1 MSKAAECSLLSH
13 NERDINTWRQRRCQ
27 MMWKQIGFK
36 QKPSF
41 ILSGQ
46 NQSRCPHSGA
56 TELPEPPAPSQ
67 SSKPKSHRQG
77 CALSVSAHT
86 SVPADSV
93 RRAGMCGVGSG
104 YRTGWIVSKG
114 YYPKKTLLYAW
125 ANMVNC
131 IQLAQGKVR
140 HILKQRKAI
149 SGRCI
154 QFREIYYPQR
164 NMRKKILIYFISAYS
179 T

>member
-1 MSKAAECSLLSH
+1 
-13 NERDINTWRQRRCQ
+13 
-27 MMWKQIGFK
+27 MMWKQTGFK
-36 QKPSF
+36 QKPGF
-41 ILSGQ
+41 LLSGQ
-46 NQSRCPHSGA
+46 NRSRCPHSGS
-56 TELPEPPAPSQ
+56 TELPAHPTRVSPFGSCPTE
-67 SSKPKSHRQG
+67 SSKPKSHTKG
-77 CALSVSAHT
+77 CALSVPARCHT

-93 RRAGMCGVGSG
+93 HRAGMCGVGSG
-104 YRTGWIVSKG
+104 YRTDWIFSKG
-114 YYPKKTLLYAW
+114 YYLKKTLLYAW

-164 NMRKKILIYFISAYS
+164 NMRKKKILIYFISAYS
-179 T
+179 TQSYPGAFMIWN

>member
-1 MSKAAECSLLSH
+1 METNWLQTKTWLPFELEQMPSQWGHRASKHPQPGSPFWVLLH
-13 NERDINTWRQRRCQ
+13 QEQQT
-27 MMWKQIGFK
+27 
-36 QKPSF
+36 QKPQTGLCTVSV
-41 ILSGQ
+41 
-46 NQSRCPHSGA
+46 CCCHS
-56 TELPEPPAPSQ
+56 
-67 SSKPKSHRQG
+67 
-77 CALSVSAHT
+77 SVSADGVHR
-86 SVPADSV
+86 V
-93 RRAGMCGVGSG
+93 GMCGVGSG
-104 YRTGWIVSKG
+104 CRMGWIVSKG
-114 YYPKKTLLYAW
+114 YYLKKTLLYAW

-164 NMRKKILIYFISAYS
+164 NVRKKILIYFISAYS